1 MQRLARAPQRPANAS
16 GSAPLPG
23 LAASAAQRLPRWA
36 FFLLLVLY
44 VGHGLFFRDP
54 WRGDDLANI
63 ALAKS
68 TAQAL
73 IAGDFSP
80 LLLPQLHG
88 LLWTE
93 QGPLWP
99 VISAMFMLPAFA
111 WSVAIDA
118 PVSPR
123 LLDDLAR
130 IPLAITLAFGLVA
143 IWKAVDR
150 FARRREAQPIDPLG
164 VGPNSSD
171 FGKTL
176 ADCGLL
182 LTVATLGVIYPWHQ
196 SGVHGVGFLL
206 QCLLLWALST
216 APETP
221 RRASGQAALIVV
233 AMLLAVGPGLAL
245 ANMICIGL
253 IFYWVGPYRLASR
266 QFLGRWLWLSLL
278 GAGAWALAAAT
289 LMPGGYALQWWSEQ
303 FGSWQIMRIIQNP
316 LELDPLRS
324 WAREVLWK
332 WWPLWPVVI
341 YGLWKHRRVR
351 LALAPHWTVPLIMA
365 ATLITL
371 GLIGPRQ
378 WQLQELLPVAPLAL
392 IAAFSLLT
400 LPRPLVN
407 LIDWFAVTLFTAL
420 GLFIWLYW
428 LAFHFGVPETLAQ
441 RIDIVA
447 PGLEA
452 SFRWHEALVG
462 LAASLAWLALVAWR
476 IGRGSP
482 RLWRP
487 VVISAGGLTL
497 VWVLLMT
504 LWLSAIDRIQGQG
517 TLAGSLQAAWAQS
530 ASQATGVEPSQCVQL
545 SGDLRTLDA
554 IATAHTSLPLSVR
567 RECRWRLGLVG
578 PGSEITTLS
587 GRLSPGELSEWKIIW
602 RSSLREDRR
611 FRDRFLLIE
620 RNDPR
625 P

>member
-1 MQRLARAPQRPANAS
+1 VQRLARAPQRPASSS

-36 FFLLLVLY
+36 FFLLLILY

-68 TAQAL
+68 TAQAFL
-73 IAGDFSP
+73 AGDFSP

-88 LLWTE
+88 LLWAE

-99 VISAMFMLPAFA
+99 VICALFMLPAYA
-111 WSVAIDA
+111 VSALSDT
-118 PVSPR
+118 PVP
-123 LLDDLAR
+123 LKLVDDLAR
-130 IPLAITLAFGLVA
+130 VPLAVTVVFGLIA

-171 FGKTL
+171 FGRTL

-196 SGVHGVGFLL
+196 SGVAAVGFLL
-206 QCLLLWALST
+206 QGLLLWVLST

-221 RRASGQAALIVV
+221 RRASGQAALITV
-233 AMLLAVGPGLAL
+233 AMLLAVGPGLAI
-245 ANMICIGL
+245 ANALGIAL
-253 IFYWVGPYRLASR
+253 IFFRVGPYQLARVQFMNRWIGLTLMMACAWVLASAI
-266 QFLGRWLWLSLL
+266 LL
-278 GAGAWALAAAT
+278 
-289 LMPGGYALQWWSEQ
+289 PQGYALQWWSAQ
-303 FGSWQIMRIIQNP
+303 MGSWQLERIIHNP
-316 LELDPLRS
+316 AELDLFNS
-324 WAREVLWK
+324 WGRETLWK
-332 WWPLWPVVI
+332 WWPLWPIVL

-351 LALAPHWTVPLIMA
+351 LALAPHWAVPLTLA
-365 ATLITL
+365 TTLIL
-371 GLIGPRQ
+371 FGLIGPRH
-378 WQLQELLPVAPLAL
+378 WHVHELLPVAPLAL

-420 GLFIWLYW
+420 GLFVWLYW
-428 LAFHFGVPETLAQ
+428 LAYHFGIPETLAQ

-452 SFRWHEALVG
+452 TFHWQEAFIG
-462 LAASLAWLALVAWR
+462 LSATVAWLALVAWR
-476 IGRGSP
+476 IGRGGP
-482 RLWRP
+482 KLWRP
-487 VVISAGGLTL
+487 VVISAGGVTL
-497 VWVLLMT
+497 IWVLLTT

-517 TLAGSLQAAWAQS
+517 TLARSLELSWEQS
-530 ASQATGVEPSQCVQL
+530 AADITRQDQAYCIGL

-554 IATAHTSLPLSVR
+554 IVTAHTRLPLSAR
-567 RECRWRLGLVG
+567 TDCRWRLGIMS
-578 PGSEITTLS
+578 PDSMITSLS
-587 GRLSPGELSEWKIIW
+587 GRMSAAERSQFTVIW
-602 RSSLREDRR
+602 RSSAQEDRR
-611 FRDRFLLIE
+611 FRDRFVLIE

>member
-1 MQRLARAPQRPANAS
+1 VRRLARAPQRPANSS

-36 FFLLLVLY
+36 FFLLLILY

-54 WRGDDLANI
+54 WRGDDLINI

-68 TAQAL
+68 TAQAF

-88 LLWTE
+88 LPWTE
-93 QGPLWP
+93 YGPLWTA
-99 VISAMFMLPAFA
+99 ISALFVLPAYANSALFD
-111 WSVAIDA
+111 S
-118 PVSPR
+118 PVSLK

-130 IPLAITLAFGLVA
+130 VPLAITLALGLIA
-143 IWKAVDR
+143 IWRAIDR

-164 VGPNSSD
+164 VGPNSKD
-171 FGKTL
+171 FGRTL

-182 LTVATLGVIYPWHQ
+182 ITVATLGVIYPWHQ
-196 SGVHGVGFLL
+196 SGIAAVSFLL
-206 QCLLLWALST
+206 QSLLLWALST

-221 RRASGQAALIVV
+221 RRAAGQIALIMT
-233 AMLLAVGPGLAL
+233 AMLLVAGPGLAL
-245 ANMICIGL
+245 ANMIAVAL
-253 IFYWVGPYRLASR
+253 IFLWVRPYRLASQ
-266 QFLGRWLWLSLL
+266 QFLGRWVLL
-278 GAGAWALAAAT
+278 LVLMIGTWVVVSSALTPTGHASR
-289 LMPGGYALQWWSEQ
+289 WWTAQ
-303 FGSWQIMRIIQNP
+303 LGDWQIQRALDNP
-316 LELDPLRS
+316 FELDLFRS
-324 WAREVLWK
+324 WAKEILWK
-332 WWPLWPVVI
+332 WWPLWPIVI

-351 LALAPHWTVPLIMA
+351 LTLAPHWAAPIIMA
-365 ATLITL
+365 ATLIVF
-371 GLIGPRQ
+371 GLIGPKQ
-378 WQLQELLPVAPLAL
+378 WQLHELLPVAPLAL

-420 GLFIWLYW
+420 GLLVWLYW
-428 LAFHFGVPETLAQ
+428 LAFHFGVPQTLSE

-452 SFRWHEALVG
+452 SFRWHEALIG
-462 LAASLAWLALVAWR
+462 LAATIAWLALVIWR

-497 VWVLLMT
+497 IWVLLMT
-504 LWLSAIDRIQGQG
+504 LWLSAVDRIQGQG
-517 TLAGSLQAAWAQS
+517 TLARSLS
-530 ASQATGVEPSQCVQL
+530 ASWIESARQIKDGTAESCVQI
-545 SGDLRTLDA
+545 SGDLRALDA
-554 IATAHTSLPLSVR
+554 IATVHTALPLSTR
-567 RECRWRLGLVG
+567 NDCRWRLGVMTAAA
-578 PGSEITTLS
+578 EVATLS
-587 GRLSPGELSEWKIIW
+587 GRMSINDPTEWRIIW
-602 RSSLREDRR
+602 RSSVREDRR
-611 FRDRFLLIE
+611 YRDRFVLME

>member
-1 MQRLARAPQRPANAS
+1 MQRLARAPRPANSS
-16 GSAPLPG
+16 GFAPLPG

-54 WRGDDLANI
+54 WRGDDLANT

-68 TAQAL
+68 AAQAFL
-73 IAGDFSP
+73 AGDFSP
-80 LLLPQLHG
+80 LLVPQLHG
-88 LLWTE
+88 LLWAE

-99 VISAMFMLPAFA
+99 AISALFMLPAYAAAAFF
-111 WSVAIDA
+111 DA
-118 PVSPR
+118 PLSLR
-123 LLDDLAR
+123 LIDDLGR
-130 IPLAITLAFGLVA
+130 IPLAVTLAFGLVA
-143 IWKAVDR
+143 IWKSVDR
-150 FARRREAQPIDPLG
+150 FARRREAQPVDPLG

-171 FGKTL
+171 FGRTL

-196 SGVHGVGFLL
+196 SGIAAAGFLL
-206 QCLLLWALST
+206 QSLFLWALAT

-221 RRASGQAALIVV
+221 RRASGQIALIIT
-233 AMLLAVGPGLAL
+233 AMLLVSGLGLAIANIIAL
-245 ANMICIGL
+245 AV
-253 IFYWVGPYRLASR
+253 IFFWVRPYRLASR
-266 QFLGRWLWLSLL
+266 QFWGRWLLLTAAMVSTWVIASSLF
-278 GAGAWALAAAT
+278 A
-289 LMPGGYALQWWSEQ
+289 PKGYALQWWAHQ
-303 FGSWQIMRIIQNP
+303 MDNWQIQQILRNP
-316 LELDPLRS
+316 WALDSIRP
-324 WAREVLWK
+324 WAKEILWK
-332 WWPLWPVVI
+332 WWPLWPIVL
-341 YGLWKHRRVR
+341 YGLWKHRRVG
-351 LALAPHWTVPLIMA
+351 LSLAPHWTAPLVMA
-365 ATLITL
+365 ATLTGL
-371 GLIGPRQ
+371 GLIGPKH
-378 WQLQELLPVAPLAL
+378 WQLHEILPVVPLAL

-428 LAFHFGVPETLAQ
+428 LAFHFGFPQTLAQ
-441 RIDIVA
+441 RINIVA
-447 PGLEA
+447 PGLQA
-452 SFRWHEALVG
+452 SFRLQEALVG
-462 LAASLAWLALVAWR
+462 LAATAGWLALVAWR

-517 TLAGSLQAAWAQS
+517 TLARSLQSAWEKSAKQIQS
-530 ASQATGVEPSQCVQL
+530 SNIERCVQV

-554 IATAHTSLPLSVR
+554 IVTAHTSLPLSTR
-567 RECRWRLGLVG
+567 NSCQWRLGVIGLN
-578 PGSEITTLS
+578 SEVTTLS
-587 GRLSPGELSEWKIIW
+587 DRFSMEEQTEWKIVW

-611 FRDRFLLIE
+611 FRERFVLIE

>member
-1 MQRLARAPQRPANAS
+1 MQRLARAPRPANSS

-36 FFLLLVLY
+36 FFLLLILY

-54 WRGDDLANI
+54 WRGDDLANV

-68 TAQAL
+68 TAQSL
-73 IAGDFSP
+73 ISGNFSAV
-80 LLLPQLHG
+80 LLPQMQG

-99 VISAMFMLPAFA
+99 VIAALFMLPAYA
-111 WSVAIDA
+111 WSALFDST
-118 PVSPR
+118 PSLK

-130 IPLAITLAFGLVA
+130 VPLAVTLAFGLVA

-150 FARRREAQPIDPLG
+150 FARRREAQPVDPLG
-164 VGPNSSD
+164 VGPNSRD

-196 SGVHGVGFLL
+196 NGIASVGFLL

-221 RRASGQAALIVV
+221 RRASGQVAVV
-233 AMLLAVGPGLAL
+233 TAAMLLAVGPGLAI
-245 ANMICIGL
+245 ANGIAVTL
-253 IFYWVGPYRLASR
+253 IFLWVGPYRLAR
-266 QFLGRWLWLSLL
+266 GQFLGRWIALTTLMI
-278 GAGAWALAAAT
+278 GTWAMAAAFFT
-289 LMPGGYALQWWSEQ
+289 TTGYASHWWAQQLSD
-303 FGSWQIMRIIQNP
+303 WQLTRIIRNP
-316 LELDPLRS
+316 LELDLFRS
-324 WAREVLWK
+324 WGREILWK

-341 YGLWKHRRVR
+341 YGLWKHRRVK
-351 LALAPHWTVPLIMA
+351 LSLAPHWAVPLIMA
-365 ATLITL
+365 ATLVIFGLL
-371 GLIGPRQ
+371 GPKQ
-378 WQLQELLPVAPLAL
+378 WQLHELLPVAPLAL

-428 LAFHFGVPETLAQ
+428 LAFHFGVPQTLAQ

-447 PGLEA
+447 PGLQA
-452 SFRWHEALVG
+452 SFSWSEAFIG
-462 LAASLAWLALVAWR
+462 LAATVAWLALVGWR
-476 IGRGSP
+476 IRRGSP

-487 VVISAGGLTL
+487 VVISAGGVTL

-504 LWLSAIDRIQGQG
+504 LWLSAIDRIQGQS
-517 TLAGSLQAAWAQS
+517 TLARSLQSAWQRSTAN
-530 ASQATGVEPSQCVQL
+530 ASGFTSCVQL
-545 SGDLRTLDA
+545 SGDLKNLDA
-554 IATAHTSLPLSVR
+554 IAIALTTLPTRSSSD
-567 RECRWRLGLVG
+567 CRWRLGVTNTSG
-578 PGSEITTLS
+578 EITTLS
-587 GRLSPGELSEWKIIW
+587 GRMTGAERSQWKVIW
-602 RSSLREDRR
+602 RSSALEDRR
-611 FRDRFLLIE
+611 FRERFVLIE

>member
-1 MQRLARAPQRPANAS
+1 M
-16 GSAPLPG
+16 
-23 LAASAAQRLPRWA
+23 
-36 FFLLLVLY
+36 LY

-68 TAQAL
+68 TAEAL

-88 LLWTE
+88 LLWAE
-93 QGPLWP
+93 HGPLWP
-99 VISAMFMLPAFA
+99 IVSAVFMLPAFA
-111 WSVAIDA
+111 WAALVD
-118 PVSPR
+118 SPLPLK

-150 FARRREAQPIDPLG
+150 FARRREAQPVDPLG

-171 FGKTL
+171 FGRTL

-196 SGVHGVGFLL
+196 SGVASVGFLL
-206 QCLLLWALST
+206 QGLLLWALST

-221 RRASGQAALIVV
+221 RRASGQIAIIAT

-245 ANMICIGL
+245 ANSIAVLL
-253 IFYWVGPYRLASR
+253 IFYVVGPYQIARS
-266 QFLGRWLWLSLL
+266 QFLGRWIILTALMI
-278 GAGAWALAAAT
+278 GAWTLACMT
-289 LMPGGYALQWWSEQ
+289 LTPQGYAAQWWGQQLGGWQIERMLHNPLALDL
-303 FGSWQIMRIIQNP
+303 FGSWG
-316 LELDPLRS
+316 
-324 WAREVLWK
+324 RETPWK
-332 WWPLWPVVI
+332 WWPLWPIVI

-351 LALAPHWTVPLIMA
+351 ISLAPHWAVPLIMA
-365 ATLITL
+365 TTLIVMGLL
-371 GLIGPRQ
+371 GPKP
-378 WQLQELLPVAPLAL
+378 WQLHELLPIAPLAL

-420 GLFIWLYW
+420 GLFVWLYW
-428 LAFHFGVPETLAQ
+428 LAFHFGVPQTLAD

-452 SFRWHEALVG
+452 SFRWHEALIG
-462 LAASLAWLALVAWR
+462 LAVTIAWLVLVAWR
-476 IGRGSP
+476 IRRGSP

-487 VVISAGGLTL
+487 VVISAGGVTLIWALLT
-497 VWVLLMT
+497 T
-504 LWLSAIDRIQGQG
+504 LWLSAIDRIQGQT
-517 TLAGSLQAAWAQS
+517 TLARSLESSWEQAALSLPKSAQH
-530 ASQATGVEPSQCVQL
+530 CVGL
-545 SGDLRTLDA
+545 SGDLRNLDA
-554 IATAHTSLPLSVR
+554 IATALTRLPLSLNAD
-567 RECRWRLGLVG
+567 CQWQLGFIS
-578 PGSEITTLS
+578 PTNEISTRA
-587 GRLSPGELSEWKIIW
+587 GRLSSAEQHNWRVIW
-602 RSSLREDRR
+602 RSSVREDRR
-611 FRDRFLLIE
+611 FRDRFVLIE
-620 RNDPR
+620 RHDPR

>member
-1 MQRLARAPQRPANAS
+1 VQRLARAPQRPANSS
-16 GSAPLPG
+16 GAAPLPG

-36 FFLLLVLY
+36 FFLLLILY

-54 WRGDDLANI
+54 WRGDDLVNI

-68 TAQAL
+68 AAQAL

-99 VISAMFMLPAFA
+99 LLSALFMLPAFA
-111 WSVAIDA
+111 WSAALDTPI
-118 PVSPR
+118 SLK

-164 VGPNSSD
+164 VGPNSSN
-171 FGKTL
+171 FGRTL

-196 SGVHGVGFLL
+196 SGVASVGFLL
-206 QCLLLWALST
+206 QGLLLWALST

-221 RRASGQAALIVV
+221 RRASGQVALIIV

-245 ANMICIGL
+245 ANSLAIGL
-253 IFYWVGPYRLASR
+253 IFYWIAPYRLASG
-266 QFLGRWLWLSLL
+266 QFIKRWLLL
-278 GAGAWALAAAT
+278 TILMAGVWALATAA
-289 LMPGGYALQWWSEQ
+289 LMPKGYAWQWWAAQISD
-303 FGSWQIMRIIQNP
+303 WQIARIIPNP
-316 LELDPLRS
+316 LELDLFRS
-324 WAREVLWK
+324 WGRETLWK

-351 LALAPHWTVPLIMA
+351 LALAPHWAVPLIMTI
-365 ATLITL
+365 TLIAL
-371 GLIGPRQ
+371 GLIGPKY
-378 WQLQELLPVAPLAL
+378 WQLHELLPVAPLAL
-392 IAAFSLLT
+392 LAAFSLLT

-420 GLFIWLYW
+420 GLFVWLYW
-428 LAFHFGVPETLAQ
+428 LAFHFGVPQTLAQ

-452 SFRWHEALVG
+452 SFSWQEAFVG
-462 LAASLAWLALVAWR
+462 LAASLAWMVLVAWR
-476 IGRGSP
+476 IRRGSP
-482 RLWRP
+482 KLWRP
-487 VVISAGGLTL
+487 VVLSASGVTL
-497 VWVLLMT
+497 IWVLLTT

-517 TLAGSLQAAWAQS
+517 TLARSLQSAWERSAAQQKNA
-530 ASQATGVEPSQCVQL
+530 ATNQCVQL

-554 IATAHTSLPLSVR
+554 IATVHTLLPLSTSGD
-567 RECRWRLGLVG
+567 CRWRLGLI
-578 PGSEITTLS
+578 SASAEITTRAGQLS
-587 GRLSPGELSEWKIIW
+587 QLEQSQWRIIW
-602 RSSLREDRR
+602 RSSVREDRR
-611 FRDRFLLIE
+611 FRDRFVLIE
-620 RNDPR
+620 RNDAR